1 MSQNPKQRKLKGKF
15 GKVPA
20 FIAGTDTE
28 YRNIEAW
35 NNSALGDLYLHLRKL
50 PTPPKPIK
58 AFYFGSAVHRLILEP
73 EWWFAQDWKLTKT
86 EFRHAEGIANAAQ
99 KDEILQGLLKG
110 ARTELI
116 CTKKDLE
123 TGLKCKIKI
132 DLMPNSDSDL
142 IVDLKTTSQ
151 RSRLDFLESCV
162 QYEYDRQAAFYT
174 DTANKKRFLFIA
186 VQKTAPYEIWYYETG
201 VGKSFFEKGRK
212 KVSKLLREAKAAK
225 IITPK
230 ELYQIKKA

>member
-1 MSQNPKQRKLKGKF
+1 MNPKQRKLRGKF
-15 GKVPA
+15 NKVPA
-20 FIAGTDTE
+20 FIAGTDME
-28 YRNIEAW
+28 YRKIEAW
-35 NNSALGDLYLHLRKL
+35 NNSALGDLYLHLRGL
-50 PTPPKPIK
+50 PTPPKPMK
-58 AFYFGSAVHRLILEP
+58 AFHFGSAIHRLILEP
-73 EWWFAQDWKLTKT
+73 DWWFAQDWNLTAT
-86 EFRHAEGIANAAQ
+86 ELKHAECIANAATN
-99 KDEILQGLLKG
+99 DEILQGLLKG
-110 ARTELI
+110 AKTELI
-116 CTKKDLE
+116 CTKKDPE

-132 DLMPNSDSDL
+132 DLVPNSDSDL

-162 QYEYDRQAAFYT
+162 RYEYDRQAAFYT
-174 DTANKKRFLFIA
+174 DTASKKRFLFVA